1 MFLFSTK
8 VTLDRTT
15 MQVRAMMAQQCRVY
29 THGVLCDHAF
39 VNLKEFFCVRP
50 VHVKLGKEK
59 TSPITT

>member
-1 MFLFSTK
+1 
-8 VTLDRTT
+8 